1 MSKFL
6 RALKENDPDQAN
18 YTLTLTL
25 EDKAG
30 KLHETLRRE
39 VNDHDSAGDLWA
51 AVHEIF
57 YPIEDAEA
65 PVAPKP
71 PSKKEMRA
79 AALQGQAVMGAAQAE
94 PQGPAGDA
102 VRRRAL
108 RVKDAIKSFEKQT
121 REMG

>member
-51 AVHEIF
+51 SVHEIF

-65 PVAPKP
+65 AAGSP
-71 PSKKEMRA
+71 PSKKEMTS
-79 AALQGQAVMGAAQAE
+79 AALQNQAVMGAAQAE

>member
-1 MSKFL
+1 M
-6 RALKENDPDQAN
+6 ALEENDPDRAN

-30 KLHETLRRE
+30 KLRETLRRE

-51 AVHEIF
+51 AVHDVF
-57 YPIEDAEA
+57 YPIEDAET
-65 PVAPKP
+65 PVVKP
-71 PSKKEMRA
+71 PSKKQMTA
-79 AALQGQAVMGAAQAE
+79 AALQNQAVMGAAQAD

-102 VRRRAL
+102 VRRRSL
-108 RVKDAIKSFEKQT
+108 RVKDAIKNFEKQT